1 MIVALLGV
9 LLVLGGLYVL
19 TQNAPAWHQ
28 VLATVA
34 QLAHVLPLSVWSRVE
49 YFSAIGALVL
59 GAALILMR
67 LFGGLKH
74 V

>member
-1 MIVALLGV
+1 
-9 LLVLGGLYVL
+9 LYVL
-19 TQNAPAWHQ
+19 TQHAPVWHQ
-28 VLATVA
+28 VLAMLA
-34 QLAHVLPLSVWSRVE
+34 QLAHMLPVSVSSRLE
-49 YFSAIGALVL
+49 YFSAVGALVL